1 MTQQMQPPPLP
12 AQPPMPAP
20 PAQPWPQPTIPVQP
34 GPSEPYGA
42 GRPYPPTQQYAPPLP
57 PAPAGY
63 PAPPRRR
70 TGLIVGSVIGGLI
83 VIAGVIVGAVL
94 LFGKTTL
101 DSAKLQHEITQLAQD
116 KAGVAA
122 TDVSCPADREAK
134 AGDEFTCTAQLDGQ
148 PARFTVTQQ
157 DDKGNV
163 HVQLANSLV
172 IVSQLENL
180 LSQQAEKD
188 YGFSISSS
196 CDTGGHS
203 VVVDGVGK
211 SIDCTLI
218 NDDDH
223 GDTLDV
229 VATVDS
235 QGHVSYKE
243 A

>member
-1 MTQQMQPPPLP
+1 MTQQMQPPPL
-12 AQPPMPAP
+12 
-20 PAQPWPQPTIPVQP
+20 AQPWP
-34 GPSEPYGA
+34 PYGA
-42 GRPYPPTQQYAPPLP
+42 AQPYP
-57 PAPAGY
+57 PAPA
-63 PAPPRRR
+63 PRRRR
-70 TGLIVGSVIGGLI
+70 TGLIVGSI
-83 VIAGVIVGAVL
+83 VGTVVLVAGVVVGALL
-94 LFGKTTL
+94 LFGKTTI
-101 DSAKLQHEITQLAQD
+101 DTAKLQHEITQLAQD

-122 TDVSCPADREAK
+122 TAVSCPTDREAK

-163 HVQLANSLV
+163 HVELATSLV
-172 IVSQLENL
+172 VTKQLENL
-180 LSQQAEKD
+180 LSRQAEKD
-188 YGFSISSS
+188 YGFSISST
-196 CDTGGHS
+196 CDTGGHT

-218 NDDDH
+218 DDDDH
-223 GDTLDV
+223 SDTLDV

>member
-1 MTQQMQPPPLP
+1 MTQQMQPTPPPP
-12 AQPPMPAP
+12 A
-20 PAQPWPQPTIPVQP
+20 AQPWPQPTIPAQP
-34 GPSEPYGA
+34 GPAGPYRA
-42 GRPYPPTQQYAPPLP
+42 ALPYPPAQQFGPPLP
-57 PAPAGY
+57 PAPVGY
-63 PAPPRRR
+63 AAPRRRR
-70 TGLIVGSVIGGLI
+70 TGLIAGSIAGGVIL
-83 VIAGVIVGAVL
+83 IAGVIVGAVL

-101 DSAKLQHEITQLAQD
+101 DSAKLQHDITQLAQD
-116 KAGVAA
+116 KTGIAA
-122 TDVSCPADREAK
+122 TDVSCPTDREAK

-163 HVQLANSLV
+163 HVQLGNSLV
-172 IVSQLENL
+172 VVSQLESL

-188 YGFSISSS
+188 FGFSISSS
-196 CDTGGHS
+196 CDVGGHT

-223 GDTLDV
+223 SDTLDV
-229 VATVDS
+229 VATVDG
-235 QGHVSYKE
+235 QGRVSYKE

>member
-12 AQPPMPAP
+12 AQPPA
-20 PAQPWPQPTIPVQP
+20 PAQPWPTIPVQP
-34 GPSEPYGA
+34 GPAEPYGA
-42 GRPYPPTQQYAPPLP
+42 APGYPPAQQYGPPLP
-57 PAPAGY
+57 PLPPGTAGY
-63 PAPPRRR
+63 PAPRRRR
-70 TGLIVGSVIGGLI
+70 TGLIVGVIVGVVIL
-83 VIAGVIVGAVL
+83 IAGVIVGALL

-122 TDVSCPADREAK
+122 TDVSCPTDREAK
-134 AGDEFTCTAQLDGQ
+134 PGDQFTCTAQLDGQ
-148 PARFTVTQQ
+148 PARFTVSQQ

-163 HVQLANSLV
+163 HVELANSLV
-172 IVSQLENL
+172 VVSQLEKL
-180 LSQQAEKD
+180 LGQQAEKD
-188 YGFSISSS
+188 YGFSISAS
-196 CDTGGHS
+196 CDTGGHT

-223 GDTLDV
+223 SDTLDV
-229 VATVDS
+229 VATVDT